1 MSPRPSDT
9 LSVGDDAP
17 DFTLPAPDGTPVT
30 RSAYQEGRP
39 LLLLFFR
46 GTWCPQCRR
55 QLDQLRRDQPA
66 FVARGV
72 KLLGVAAQKR
82 SRLAAFLA
90 DHPLYFP
97 ILADEERAVTKA
109 YGVYVGFNAES
120 FRIARPSSFVV
131 DAAGVVRFLHVGSN
145 QFDRPRPAEVLAAL
159 DHAAG

>member
-9 LSVGDDAP
+9 LSVGDAAP
-17 DFTLPAPDGTPVT
+17 DFTLPAPDGTPVS

-97 ILADEERAVTKA
+97 ILADEEKAVTKA

-131 DAAGVVRFLHVGSN
+131 DAAGIVRFLHVGSN

-159 DHAAG
+159 ERAGD